1 MGVRECQISK
11 RYIAREGTFWRKVID
26 AKYNT
31 RNPNVL
37 CCHDSHPS
45 QFWKGVV
52 WAMQAVKSG
61 YKWHVG
67 NGRSVRFGEDIWFGN
82 SPLATQFWDIYCV
95 VNETNKTV

>member
-1 MGVRECQISK
+1 MLSIILEILMCS
-11 RYIAREGTFWRKVID
+11 A
-26 AKYNT
+26 
-31 RNPNVL
+31 
-37 CCHDSHPS
+37 
-45 QFWKGVV
+45 
-52 WAMQAVKSG
+52 AMTLTPLSSVKSG